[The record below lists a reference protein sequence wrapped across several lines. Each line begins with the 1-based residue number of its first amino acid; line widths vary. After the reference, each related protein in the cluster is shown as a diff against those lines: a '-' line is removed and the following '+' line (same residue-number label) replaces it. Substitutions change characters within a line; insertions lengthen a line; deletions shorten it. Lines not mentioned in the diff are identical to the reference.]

1 MSQRLIPQQEP
12 AQLDKPPLTAE
23 EARVLAVLVEKQ
35 HTVPDSYPLS
45 LNALTLGCNQKT
57 AREPVMQL
65 SEADVLQAINGL
77 KERSLVNE
85 VSGSRVVRF
94 DHNAARGLGVPSQS
108 VALLTMLMLRGPQ
121 TSAELRLHTERLH
134 RFADVSS
141 VEGFLEE
148 LAEKEPAKVVKL
160 PRGPGEREPR
170 WAHLLCGEAQAMAHA
185 AQAASMASASGGATS
200 SGGSGRA
207 SSDELAAIKA
217 EQARM
222 ATELAELRALVLKM
236 ASELG
241 LSSD

>member
-1 MSQRLIPQQEP
+1 MSQR
-12 AQLDKPPLTAE
+12 PLTLE

-65 SEADVLQAINGL
+65 SEADALQAVNGL
-77 KERSLVNE
+77 KELSLVNE

-121 TSAELRLHTERLH
+121 TAAELRLHTERLH

-148 LAEKEPAKVVKL
+148 LAEKQPARVVKL
-160 PRGPGEREPR
+160 PRAPGERESR
-170 WAHLLCGEAQAMAHA
+170 WAHLLCGEVQIPATTAV
-185 AQAASMASASGGATS
+185 ASY
-200 SGGSGRA
+200 GSTPAVRD
-207 SSDELAAIKA
+207 DELAALKA

-222 ATELAELRALVLKM
+222 ASELQALRALVQRM
-236 ASELG
+236 AAELG
-241 LSSD
+241 IDPQS

>member
-1 MSQRLIPQQEP
+1 MNHR
-12 AQLDKPPLTAE
+12 PLTAE

-65 SEADVLQAINGL
+65 SEAEVLQAVNGL
-77 KERSLVNE
+77 KEQSLVNE

-108 VALLTMLMLRGPQ
+108 AALLTMLMLRGPQ

-148 LAEKEPAKVVKL
+148 LAEREPQRVRKL
-160 PRGPGEREPR
+160 PKAPGEREPR
-170 WAHLLCGEAQAMAHA
+170 WAHLLCGAAHADAQAAHA
-185 AQAASMASASGGATS
+185 ALTGGSGGSASASARVS
-200 SGGSGRA
+200 E
-207 SSDELAAIKA
+207 DELAALKA

-222 ATELAELRALVLKM
+222 AAELTELRALVMRM
-236 ASELG
+236 AAELG
-241 LSSD
+241 ILPQP

>member
-1 MSQRLIPQQEP
+1 MSHR
-12 AQLDKPPLTAE
+12 PLTLE

-65 SEADVLQAINGL
+65 SEADALQAINGL
-77 KERSLVNE
+77 KELSLVTE

-108 VALLTMLMLRGPQ
+108 VALLTMLVLRGPQ

-148 LAEKEPAKVVKL
+148 LAEKQPARVIKL
-160 PRGPGEREPR
+160 PRGPGERESR
-170 WAHLLCGEAQAMAHA
+170 WAHLLCGEAQIPVMA
-185 AQAASMASASGGATS
+185 ASASYSAAPAA
-200 SGGSGRA
+200 R
-207 SSDELAAIKA
+207 DEELAALKA

-222 ATELAELRALVLKM
+222 ATELNALKALVQRMAAELGIDPQA
-236 ASELG
+236 
-241 LSSD
+241 

>member
-1 MSQRLIPQQEP
+1 MSHR
-12 AQLDKPPLTAE
+12 PLTLE

-65 SEADVLQAINGL
+65 SEADALQAINGL
-77 KERSLVNE
+77 KELSLVNE

-94 DHNAARGLGVPSQS
+94 DHNATRGLGVPSQS
-108 VALLTMLMLRGPQ
+108 VALLTMLVLRGPQ
-121 TSAELRLHTERLH
+121 TAAELRLHTERLH

-148 LAEKEPAKVVKL
+148 LAEKQPARVIKL
-160 PRGPGEREPR
+160 PRGPGERESR
-170 WAHLLCGEAQAMAHA
+170 WAHLLCGEAQIPVMA
-185 AQAASMASASGGATS
+185 ASASYSAAPAV
-200 SGGSGRA
+200 RD
-207 SSDELAAIKA
+207 DELAALKA

-222 ATELAELRALVLKM
+222 ASELSALRTLVQRMAAELGIDPQL
-236 ASELG
+236 
-241 LSSD
+241 

>member
-1 MSQRLIPQQEP
+1 MSHR
-12 AQLDKPPLTAE
+12 PLTLE

-65 SEADVLQAINGL
+65 SEADALQAINGL
-77 KERSLVNE
+77 KELSLVTE

-108 VALLTMLMLRGPQ
+108 VALLTMLVLRGPQ

-148 LAEKEPAKVVKL
+148 LAEKQPARVIKL
-160 PRGPGEREPR
+160 PRGPGERESR
-170 WAHLLCGEAQAMAHA
+170 WAHLLCGEAQIPVMA
-185 AQAASMASASGGATS
+185 ASASYSAAPAA
-200 SGGSGRA
+200 RD
-207 SSDELAAIKA
+207 DELAALKA

-222 ATELAELRALVLKM
+222 ATELNALKALVQRMAAELGIDPQA
-236 ASELG
+236 
-241 LSSD
+241 

>member
-1 MSQRLIPQQEP
+1 MSQR
-12 AQLDKPPLTAE
+12 PLTTE
-23 EARVLAVLVEKQ
+23 EARVLSVLVEKQ
-35 HTVPDSYPLS
+35 HTVPDSYPMS

-57 AREPVMQL
+57 ARDPVMQL

-77 KERSLVNE
+77 KELSLVTE
-85 VSGSRVVRF
+85 VSGSRVTRF

-148 LAEKEPAKVVKL
+148 LAEREPKRVVKL
-160 PRGPGEREPR
+160 PRAPGERENR
-170 WAHLLCGEAQAMAHA
+170 WAHLLCGEVALPAP
-185 AQAASMASASGGATS
+185 SASVAR
-200 SGGSGRA
+200 GGSA
-207 SSDELAAIKA
+207 PSDVSADELADVKA

-222 ATELAELRALVLKM
+222 AQELAALRSLVLRM
-236 ASELG
+236 AAELG
-241 LSSD
+241 LEPSPDKPSH

>member
-1 MSQRLIPQQEP
+1 MN
-12 AQLDKPPLTAE
+12 KPPLTPE

-57 AREPVMQL
+57 ARDPVMQL
-65 SEADVLQAINGL
+65 SESDVLQAVNGL

-85 VSGSRVVRF
+85 VSGNRVVRF

-108 VALLTMLMLRGPQ
+108 AALLTMLMLRGPQ

-134 RFADVSS
+134 RFVDVSS

-148 LAEKEPAKVVKL
+148 LAEREPHRVVKL
-160 PRGPGEREPR
+160 PRAPGEREPR
-170 WAHLLCGEAQAMAHA
+170 WMHLLCGVEHA
-185 AQAASMASASGGATS
+185 SAQAALIAPNPS
-200 SGGSGRA
+200 SGGGRA
-207 SSDELAAIKA
+207 ASDGELAALKA

-222 ATELAELRALVLKM
+222 AHELSSLRALVMRM
-236 ASELG
+236 ANELG
-241 LSSD
+241 VSTDDE

>member
-1 MSQRLIPQQEP
+1 MNNR
-12 AQLDKPPLTAE
+12 PLTAE

-57 AREPVMQL
+57 ARDPVMQL

-77 KERSLVNE
+77 KELSLVNE

-108 VALLTMLMLRGPQ
+108 AALLTMLLLRGPQ

-134 RFADVSS
+134 RFADISS
-141 VEGFLEE
+141 VEGFLDE
-148 LAEKEPAKVVKL
+148 LAEREPKRVVKL
-160 PRGPGEREPR
+160 PRAPGERENR
-170 WAHLLCGEAQAMAHA
+170 WAHLLCGEVQMPVAS
-185 AQAASMASASGGATS
+185 AASLSARPAAG
-200 SGGSGRA
+200 
-207 SSDELAAIKA
+207 DEELAALKD

-222 ATELAELRALVLKM
+222 AAELRDLKALVLRM
-236 ASELG
+236 AAELG
-241 LSSD
+241 VDPQG